1 MQQNHAHGIFP
12 NSVVVGMLAKET
24 DVCFDLLF
32 SLNLRGYC
40 TISFVIKLARVKTLY
55 EYMAVKPSKKARNI
69 ALFLAQR
76 EREKEHTPCN
86 RLRKPV

>member
-12 NSVVVGMLAKET
+12 NSVVVGILAKET

-55 EYMAVKPSKKARNI
+55 EYMAVKPGKKARNI
-69 ALFLAQR
+69 ALFLSTER
-76 EREKEHTPCN
+76 ERKRAYTM
-86 RLRKPV
+86 